1 MQRHPKTWQKQT
13 GGKERV
19 FVWKTDCVTQNMSEF
34 TLSVKHKHCHLNN
47 LTHNAI
53 QVHFLEKI
61 GEKLH
66 IICHKL
72 FSATVRDSV

>member
-13 GGKERV
+13 GRKERV

-47 LTHNAI
+47 LT
-53 QVHFLEKI
+53 
-61 GEKLH
+61 
-66 IICHKL
+66 
-72 FSATVRDSV
+72 